1 MGFTEHQR
9 QLAEA
14 LFKKAVQQTSKR
26 FEKKLAQVKRDLL
39 HQTVKPNG
47 SRFRVAISQ
56 VLAHHAATL
65 VKQKGEAFFKVINDC
80 DVPFDGDIISEI
92 NRSLFDEACALKEK
106 ARKSELSDPLGA
118 YEALIE
124 SSVNSA
130 VQEMRNEIDT
140 RRLMFLAGS
149 SSGKPESPPITNI
162 SVTGPNARV
171 NLGSIDNSSN
181 TTGQTTLA
189 QRPISVT
196 ITAAMFRVN
205 TDESK
210 STIHLKLRLEVE
222 HTGLATTFRFHEAD
236 INEISLKGQAFPFF
250 SGGAGKLGPT
260 VPLEPGYAGLIVFTL
275 SMGAIHRIEEL
286 PLQISGY
293 VIFKETFGGLLPKL
307 IFTAKPEACAA
318 FTRTQESHDQ
328 SSPPTAKEPDRFIA
342 LEELAGQLVEEL
354 SSYRPLDREFLAPL
368 FDEFRRAPG
377 KFVRYPEVRKVT
389 LDLQN
394 ALDRMFAAKRDHE
407 DGQPELR
414 DELDAELKELL
425 TACDQARKITSEHS
439 KITKDV
445 RNGELPAN
453 QPKIRPVSYDRQNEE
468 NSKVGL
474 SIAND
479 GEPAYDISIPDIQF
493 GEFRIKMT
501 PHFTRLSKEDGT
513 KFCEASMENRKGTIF
528 PGEMLLQAMH
538 LRNVSSLPF
547 QIRFRDTD
555 GNWYVTTC
563 SLYYEARMVSG
574 ISSIRIMT
582 RFERQDVENLKA
594 NH

>member
-39 HQTVKPNG
+39 HQNVKPNG

-65 VKQKGEAFFKVINDC
+65 VKQKGEAFFRVIDDC
-80 DVPFDGDIISEI
+80 NIPFDDGIISEI
-92 NRSLFDEACALKEK
+92 NRSLFDDARALKEK

-124 SSVNSA
+124 SSVKSA

-149 SSGKPESPPITNI
+149 SSGKQESPPITNI

-181 TTGQTTLA
+181 TTAQTALA
-189 QRPISVT
+189 PRPISVT
-196 ITAAMFRVN
+196 ITAATFRVN
-205 TDESK
+205 TDEPG

-236 INEISLKGQAFPFF
+236 INEISLKGQASPFF

-286 PLQISGY
+286 PMQISGY
-293 VIFKETFGGLLPKL
+293 IIFKETYSGLLPKL
-307 IFTAKPEACAA
+307 IFTARPEACAEL
-318 FTRTQESHDQ
+318 THTQEKQVQ
-328 SSPPTAKEPDRFIA
+328 SSPPAKESDRFIA

-354 SSYRPLDREFLAPL
+354 SSYRPLDQEFLAPL
-368 FDEFRRAPG
+368 FEEFRRAPG
-377 KFVRYPEVRKVT
+377 KFVRYPEVRKAA

-394 ALDRMFAAKRDHE
+394 VLHRMFAAKRDHE

-414 DELDAELKELL
+414 DELDAALKGLL
-425 TACDQARKITSEHS
+425 TACDEARKITDP
-439 KITKDV
+439 KITRDV
-445 RNGELPAN
+445 RNTELPAN
-453 QPKIRPVSYDRQNEE
+453 RPKVRPVSYDRQNGE

-474 SIAND
+474 NIAND

-493 GEFRIKMT
+493 GEFRIKVI
-501 PHFTRLSKEDGT
+501 PHFTRLSKEDGV
-513 KFCEASMENRKGTIF
+513 KLCEASMEKRNGTVY
-528 PGEMLLQAMH
+528 PGEMLLQAMQ
-538 LRNVSSLPF
+538 LENVSSLPF
-547 QIRFRDTD
+547 QIRFRDSD
-555 GNWYVTTC
+555 GNWYMTTC
-563 SLYYEARMVSG
+563 SLYYEARMISG
-574 ISSIRIMT
+574 ISSIRIVT
-582 RFERQDVENLKA
+582 RFERQDVENIKA
-594 NH
+594 SD